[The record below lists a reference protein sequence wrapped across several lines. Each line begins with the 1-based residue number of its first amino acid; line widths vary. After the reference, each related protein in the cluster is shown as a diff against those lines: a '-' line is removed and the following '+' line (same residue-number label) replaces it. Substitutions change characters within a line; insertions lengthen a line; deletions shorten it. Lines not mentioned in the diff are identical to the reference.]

1 MASRSGASEGR
12 GAADES
18 PRRRVTVTEPLLEAA
33 RPAGAH
39 FTAIAGLAAVMF
51 GIRLAAPPNL
61 LEQDQERP
69 ATYVLDAI
77 INGNWLIQRDPWG
90 GVTAKPPVWTWLSA
104 LVTLVQGHVSLF
116 SLYLPGAIAALCT
129 AWLVLAVGSRLFGVH
144 AGFIAAI
151 ASVLHIAGFKAIG
164 LARTDAVFA
173 FTVAL
178 TALLAFRSWTTGG
191 RWTWFW
197 LAATLSTLTK
207 GPLGLVFAACGLLA
221 CVWERASGVP
231 APLRGSHKLGVA
243 LFIALTVG
251 WFVLSVWALG
261 QPVVDRII
269 MRELIGNTVGHKT
282 YIPQPWLPSWH
293 FIIRV
298 APWSLLTVYG
308 LWRIWKRPDSD
319 PTTRRS
325 ERFLFCLFVA
335 GMLILSIAPHQRA
348 DLMLPL
354 VPAAALIAGREAMRL
369 TEGWDKRA
377 SRAVLAT
384 LVIVIVGAHV
394 IAYFAIN
401 PGTPYVRQ
409 TVAVRELA
417 ERFESL
423 AGPEFPLTHTDDP
436 LGLQVYLNVFRPTVS
451 LQRAHDLLRGPAAA
465 FVAVNDF
472 AALSAL
478 RRPGDPPLFT
488 VLEPRLDAGLPTRIV
503 SNRPTLQVS
512 ERMAFAYGGLSVR
525 LEGVRLTSAAERAL
539 HARATREE
547 WSVVVKNEKAQP
559 RPFRVVVSHRTQPL
573 HDRRTTIDG
582 HESWTVSR
590 NR

>member
-1 MASRSGASEGR
+1 MASRSGASEGQR
-12 GAADES
+12 AAKA
-18 PRRRVTVTEPLLEAA
+18 PRPSVAVTELSPAA
-33 RPAGAH
+33 AWPAWAH
-39 FTAIAGLAAVMF
+39 FAAIAGLAAVMF

-77 INGNWLIQRDPWG
+77 INGNWLVQSDPWG

-104 LVTLVQGHVSLF
+104 LVALAQGHVSLF
-116 SLYLPGAIAALCT
+116 SLYLPGALAALCT
-129 AWLVLAVGSRLFGVH
+129 ALLVLAVGRLSFGVH
-144 AGFIAAI
+144 AGFVAAV

-164 LARTDAVFA
+164 LARTDAVFTC
-173 FTVAL
+173 TVVL
-178 TALLAFRSWTTGG
+178 TALLAFRSWMTGG
-191 RWTWFW
+191 GWTWFW
-197 LAATLSTLTK
+197 LAAALSTLTK

-221 CVWERASGVP
+221 CAWERASGVP

-243 LFIALTVG
+243 LFVALTVG
-251 WFVLSVWALG
+251 WFALSVWALG
-261 QPVVDRII
+261 QPVVDRIV

-282 YIPQPWLPSWH
+282 HIPQPWLPSWH
-293 FIIRV
+293 FVIRV

-308 LWRIWKRPDSD
+308 LWRIWTRPDSD
-319 PTTRRS
+319 PTTRRF
-325 ERFLFCLFVA
+325 ERFLLCWFVA

-384 LVIVIVGAHV
+384 LVIVIVAAHV

-417 ERFESL
+417 ERFASL

-472 AALSAL
+472 AALDAL
-478 RRPGDPPLFT
+478 RRPGDPPLST

-503 SNRPTLQVS
+503 SNRPTLEAS
-512 ERMAFAYGGLSVR
+512 ESMAFAYGGLSVR
-525 LEGVRLTSAAERAL
+525 LEAVRLTSAAEGAL
-539 HARATREE
+539 HAHATREE

-559 RPFRVVVSHRTQPL
+559 RPFRVVVSHRTQPPL
-573 HDRRTTIDG
+573 SRRTTIGG